1 MSSRTYDE
9 LALPFLA
16 SIYPPVLQSID
27 LLVELIDKQCKSA
40 RMVNSKKVS
49 KCAPPTLMKKKESKT
64 EKVDGLERNLGKA
77 QVRLG

>member
-27 LLVELIDKQCKSA
+27 LLVELIDKQCKDGE
-40 RMVNSKKVS
+40 
-49 KCAPPTLMKKKESKT
+49 LQESEQRCTTDFVEEERT
-64 EKVDGLERNLGKA
+64 ED
-77 QVRLG
+77 